1 MKLKT
6 FEAFSM
12 HRDKC
17 DRCKLPT
24 QNVTIQSMFND
35 DVICNNCYNDEKSD
49 PEYRKYELKDL
60 IEHYQKL
67 IDGENNSMRK
77 EHYIDSQLKF
87 KQELE
92 QLNKQ

>member
-12 HRDKC
+12 HRDRC

-24 QNVTIQSMFND
+24 QGITIQSMFND
-35 DVICNNCYNDEKSD
+35 DVICNSCHQDEKSD
-49 PEYRKYELKDL
+49 PEYRKAELKDL

-67 IDGENNSMRK
+67 INGTNDTTRK
-77 EHYIDSQLKF
+77 EYYRNGQLKF
-87 KQELE
+87 IQELE
-92 QLNKQ
+92 ELNKQ